1 MFLFT
6 FWIDSWHYVLTG
18 LATVDKEDLFMFW
31 ESKQICGFFFWNFF
45 WKFESKKKIAKM
57 LILGFCLHFE
67 STADM
72 NYELCDTLWKIE
84 NSGATLSKALFS
96 TTCRLKAL
104 LRYCLSSSFFL
115 GLLLSRLK
123 EERYYRNLL
132 WIWWALLLLLL
143 QFLRKWDWGWHK
155 STLWSH
161 VSWEKLFFCL
171 FFVYFG
177 RCTQEKKVYVG
188 IVVSLHF

>member
-1 MFLFT
+1 M
-6 FWIDSWHYVLTG
+6 
-18 LATVDKEDLFMFW
+18 
-31 ESKQICGFFFWNFF
+31 
-45 WKFESKKKIAKM
+45 
-57 LILGFCLHFE
+57 
-67 STADM
+67 
-72 NYELCDTLWKIE
+72 
-84 NSGATLSKALFS
+84 FS

-143 QFLRKWDWGWHK
+143 QFWRKWDWGWHK

-171 FFVYFG
+171 FFCLLWKMHSGKKSLCGNSGFIAFLKLGEMESFPSFRFLIERLTLKSSVFTKNVLGGPTSFELLFYHFWSFLSHYWILLDCVSRQFLGNFWATFRPFSVYF
-177 RCTQEKKVYVG
+177 
-188 IVVSLHF
+188 

>member
-6 FWIDSWHYVLTG
+6 FWIDSWHYVQTG
-18 LATVDKEDLFMFW
+18 LATIDKEGLFMFW
-31 ESKQICGFFFWNFF
+31 GSKQKTADFFIIEVQSFF
-45 WKFESKKKIAKM
+45 IGSSSPKKVRKL

-72 NYELCDTLWKIE
+72 NYELRDTLWKIE

-115 GLLLSRLK
+115 GLLLLRSWKRSVTI
-123 EERYYRNLL
+123 ETYCGFDER
-132 WIWWALLLLLL
+132 LLLYYYSGENEIEV
-143 QFLRKWDWGWHK
+143 DTK

-161 VSWEKLFFCL
+161 VSWD
-171 FFVYFG
+171 
-177 RCTQEKKVYVG
+177 
-188 IVVSLHF
+188 